1 MKGAIGSYVKAASE
15 GVPAAR
21 KHLNGVFCEDFTTP
35 GGWTSMLD
43 NMPGGSVTNL
53 LARSGAWWTRECFQA
68 LYVACWIHHPVEK
81 GAYMLQLPAAGYGN
95 VKDAYER
102 LLASGALQSRISSH
116 LSKKGASAHEGWDFL
131 KGYGELLVQIEGER
145 GGSPYLYLKCEGHAL
160 ESGLSLST
168 ILHGASWVKK
178 IFTGSGATA
187 SKALNSLA
195 KSSTNVEARAAEN
208 FSTQY
213 EKVLDKL
220 GFSGTMTTVEQV
232 IEELA
237 KRAGISAGG
246 LPPQIKGN
254 THLLGRAMQGP
265 QGYIAMFRR
274 QKEVLKK
281 NKVKWDDKLE
291 AELTE
296 LANRMVATAVAHPQQ
311 HFNEIRVTAAELDQS
326 LGTFRGFVR

>member
-21 KHLNGVFCEDFTTP
+21 QHLKGVFAEDFQTP
-35 GGWTSMLD
+35 GGWTNMLN
-43 NMPGGSVTNL
+43 NMPGGSVTIL
-53 LARSGAWWTRECFQA
+53 LGRSGAWWTRECFQA

-81 GAYMLQLPAAGYGN
+81 GAYMLQLPAAGYAN
-95 VKDAYER
+95 VKDAYNR

-131 KGYGELLVQIEGER
+131 KGYGELLVQVEGER
-145 GGSPYLYLKCEGHAL
+145 AGSPYLYLKCEGHAL

-178 IFTGSGATA
+178 TLTGSGATA

-208 FSTQY
+208 FSKQY
-213 EKVLDKL
+213 EKVLDRL

-237 KRAGISAGG
+237 RRAGISAGG
-246 LPPQIKGN
+246 LPPQIKNN
-254 THLLGRAMQGP
+254 THLLGRAMQGQ

-274 QKEVLKK
+274 QREVLKK

-296 LANRMVATAVAHPQQ
+296 LANRMAATAVAHPQQ
-311 HFNEIRVTAAELDQS
+311 HYNEVRVTAAELDDS
-326 LGTFRGFVR
+326 LDIFRQFVR

>member
-21 KHLNGVFCEDFTTP
+21 QHLNGVFAEPFQTP
-35 GGWTSMLD
+35 SGWTRMLN
-43 NMPGGSVTNL
+43 NMPGGRVTML
-53 LARSGAWWTRECFQA
+53 LNRSGAWWTRECFQA

-81 GAYMLQLPAAGYGN
+81 GAYMLQLPAAGYAN
-95 VKDAYER
+95 VKSAYEK

-131 KGYGELLVQIEGER
+131 KGYGELLVQLEGEK

-254 THLLGRAMQGP
+254 THLLGRAMQGER
-265 QGYIAMFRR
+265 GYIAMFRR
-274 QKEVLKK
+274 QKDVLKK

-291 AELTE
+291 AELRE

-311 HFNEIRVTAAELDQS
+311 HYNELRVTAPELDDS
-326 LGTFRGFVR
+326 LDNFRTFIR

>member
-1 MKGAIGSYVKAASE
+1 MKGAIGSYIKAASE

-21 KHLNGVFCEDFTTP
+21 KHLNGVFSEQFAAP
-35 GGWTSMLD
+35 NGWNRML
-43 NMPGGSVTNL
+43 NHMPGGSVTIL
-53 LARSGAWWTRECFQA
+53 LNRSGAWWTRECFQA

-81 GAYMLQLPAAGYGN
+81 GAYMLQLPAVGYAN
-95 VKDAYER
+95 VKSAYER
-102 LLASGALQSRISSH
+102 LLGSGALQSRISSH
-116 LSKKGASAHEGWDFL
+116 LSKRGASAHEGWDFL
-131 KGYGELLVQIEGER
+131 KGYGELLVQLEGER

-168 ILHGASWVKK
+168 VLHGASWVKK
-178 IFTGSGATA
+178 ILTGSGATA

-208 FSTQY
+208 FSKQY
-213 EKVLDKL
+213 EKVLDRL

-246 LPPQIKGN
+246 LPPQIKSN
-254 THLLGRAMQGP
+254 THLLGRAMQGE

-274 QKEVLKK
+274 QREVLKK

-291 AELTE
+291 AELRE
-296 LANRMVATAVAHPQQ
+296 LADRMVATAVAHPQQ
-311 HFNEIRVTAAELDQS
+311 HYNELRVTAAELDDS
-326 LGTFRGFVR
+326 LDNFRALIR

>member
-21 KHLNGVFCEDFTTP
+21 QHLKGVFAEDFQTP
-35 GGWTSMLD
+35 SGWTTMLN
-43 NMPGGSVTNL
+43 NMPGGSVTIL
-53 LARSGAWWTRECFQA
+53 LGRSGAWWTRECFQA

-81 GAYMLQLPAAGYGN
+81 GAYMLQLPAAGYRN
-95 VKDAYER
+95 VRDAYDQ
-102 LLASGALQSRISSH
+102 LLRSGAIQSRISSH
-116 LSKKGASAHEGWDFL
+116 LSERGASAHQGWDFL

-178 IFTGSGATA
+178 KFTGSGATA
-187 SKALNSLA
+187 SKALKNLA
-195 KSSTNVEARAAEN
+195 TSSTNVEARAAEN
-208 FSTQY
+208 FSKQY

-237 KRAGISAGG
+237 RRAGISAGG
-246 LPPQIKGN
+246 LPPQIKNN

-274 QKEVLKK
+274 QREVLKK

-311 HFNEIRVTAAELDQS
+311 HYNEVRVTAAELDAS
-326 LGTFRGFVR
+326 LNQFRAFVR